1 MVVYVI
7 WISYFAFASF
17 IYWAGCKVIQ
27 SEKQKLKWSL
37 GFSMIKSVLAL
48 GILIGLHFANVLPI
62 TKINGLIFLG
72 FYFSHLVGTT
82 LLSVRRRL

>member
-1 MVVYVI
+1 MVYVI
-7 WISYFAFASF
+7 WLTYFAFASF

-48 GILIGLHFANVLPI
+48 GILLGLHFAKVLPI
-62 TKINGLIFLG
+62 NKINGLVFLG
-72 FYFSHLVGTT
+72 IYFSHLIGTA
-82 LLSVRRRL
+82 LLSIRRRL